1 MEKEKAEGQMK
12 SEYDF
17 ESLTSIRKAT
27 GKHAGEWISI
37 VDNKI
42 IATGAN
48 AKEVFDETKKKYP
61 KKIPYVMKI
70 PSDGVMLL

>member
-1 MEKEKAEGQMK
+1 MTSQ
-12 SEYDF
+12 YDF
-17 ESLTSIRKAT
+17 ESLSNVKKET

-42 IATGAN
+42 VATGSS
-48 AKEVFDETKKKYP
+48 AKKVFDEARKKYP
-61 KKIPYVMKI
+61 KKTPYVMKI